1 MQFLNDPE
9 EITRRSF
16 EIICSEVDLSALPE
30 DVRRIV
36 VRIVHSC
43 GMTAIVDALRIDPG
57 LYETVRAALS
67 DGRPILVDSEMT
79 RAGIIRRFLPP
90 GAQVICKLNDADT
103 IETAQRLGVTRTA
116 AAVAHW
122 RPLLKEAVCVIGNA
136 PTALFT
142 LLEMIDNGAPKPCA
156 IIAFPVGFVGAAES
170 KEELDK
176 NPRGAQIATLLGRLG
191 GAGMAAAA
199 LNAITSMAA
208 EAGAWTS

>member
-9 EITRRSF
+9 EIYRRSF
-16 EIICSEVDLSALPE
+16 EIISSEVDLSALPE

-36 VRIVHSC
+36 LRIVHSC

-57 LYETVRAALS
+57 LYETVRAALG
-67 DGRPILVDSEMT
+67 DGRPILVDTEMT
-79 RAGIIRRFLPP
+79 RVGIIRRHLPP
-90 GAQVICKLNDADT
+90 GAQVVCKLNDEET
-103 IETAQRLGVTRTA
+103 IETASRLGVTRTA
-116 AAVAHW
+116 AAVARW
-122 RPLLKEAVCVIGNA
+122 RPHLEGAVCVIGNA

-142 LLEMIDNGAPKPCA
+142 LLEMIDNGAPPPCA